1 VETKQNKMKLNKLT
15 KHQTLSH
22 SKRKYNY
29 AQWEIIVNNYDK
41 YYDVEYYECNKSE
54 NKFYEDNLFVVYTL
68 PNGLRVLDTILYPES
83 FINRGFIKV
92 YINNNENVVTNY
104 FFNLDGKEF
113 RVQNCEFNIK
123 YLSKLSKEEGII
135 FTTIL

>member
-1 VETKQNKMKLNKLT
+1 MKLNKLT

>member
-1 VETKQNKMKLNKLT
+1 METKQNKMKLNKLT